1 MGFGPFSKYYINIS
15 GEIAGLLNGRIV
27 KDHRV
32 VGRVLPVS
40 LRAVREEFPRLVE
53 GLRPS
58 LILGLGLAPRAGK
71 VLLELAFHNTAFFE
85 EADVDGHRAWLEPL
99 AEDGPG
105 VVETRLPV
113 RRVMEEC
120 GKDRGLPLRPSVS
133 AGTYLCNA
141 VGYLVSL
148 SSSRL
153 DVPGG
158 FLHLPPHTDLAMR
171 LGLSNHQPLR
181 LIAETVECV
190 LEASLEG

>member
-1 MGFGPFSKYYINIS
+1 M
-15 GEIAGLLNGRIV
+15 LNGRILGE
-27 KDHRV
+27 HRV

-40 LRAVREEFPRLVE
+40 LRAVREKLPRLVE
-53 GLRPS
+53 ELRPS

-71 VLLELAFHNTAFFE
+71 VLLELVFHNTAFFE
-85 EADVDGHRAWLEPL
+85 EADEDGYRAWLEPL
-99 AEDGPG
+99 VEDGPSM
-105 VVETRLPV
+105 VEARLPV
-113 RRVMEEC
+113 RRIMEEC
-120 GKDRGLPLRPSVS
+120 GRRRGLPLRPSVS

-141 VGYLVSL
+141 AGYLVSL

-153 DVPGG
+153 GVPGG

-171 LGLSNHQPLR
+171 VGLPNHQSLR